1 MVPITVP
8 GFECCGMTAVATS
21 LESAPGVGRCSSS
34 FAKPKSRTFAWPSRV
49 IIMLSGLRSRWMI
62 PAPCARQTL
71 SRVLQELEQLSKLNS
86 LLMNLLAQR
95 HAIDKLHRDELCS
108 VVLADFMDGSD
119 VRMIK
124 RRG

>member
-1 MVPITVP
+1 MLRHDGGRHFTGVGPWRGPLLEQFRQAKVENLRVAVARDHYVI
-8 GFECCGMTAVATS
+8 GFEIAVDDPCA
-21 LESAPGVGRCSSS
+21 V
-34 FAKPKSRTFAWPSRV
+34 
-49 IIMLSGLRSRWMI
+49 
-62 PAPCARQTL
+62 CARQTL

-86 LLMNLLAQR
+86 LVMNLLAQR
-95 HAIDKLHRDELCS
+95 HAIDKLHCDELGS